1 MPPGPAPITP
11 GAVTSRTV
19 SSWAYAAVWVGALL
33 DQFLGLIWAG
43 QAAGLLMLLFL
54 LLEFPRQ
61 KRFAMGLFLGITT
74 IGLIGVARAD
84 HPLALFLAGWRRG
97 ATYGAFFLALSSLR
111 DAAETSPLVRRCGH
125 HLAAQ
130 PPGLRYLAL
139 NGGGHLFGIIL
150 SYGSIDLLGAMVGAA
165 NTHGD
170 AQSRAARGR
179 RMLMA
184 IQRGFCV
191 MNCWS
196 PLNLMTAI
204 VSTAVPAAPMRTLI
218 PFAFTVSLAMSAI
231 GWLEDRLRGRGD
243 PDSAASGQTTDGWSI
258 HLGIVGL
265 VGLVLL
271 LAEASSI
278 LLGITLVAAV
288 TLAVP
293 LVALLWAIGQEG
305 FHLRLTA
312 IPGIL
317 AHRLTVFRRRLP
329 DFRGEAATLACSGFM
344 GVTAAGI
351 IPGALIA
358 PVLSHLPGVTLP
370 MLVPVALVLTGQ
382 AGLNPV
388 AIVALLGAAVP
399 DPARLGI
406 SPAVLAFSCML
417 GWGMGV
423 SMTPLSASAII
434 TARWAGVSPWTVGSV
449 WNVWFGLGCL
459 LLIWAVLLLASL
471 VFPV

>member
-1 MPPGPAPITP
+1 
-11 GAVTSRTV
+11 VTSRTI

-33 DQFLGLIWAG
+33 DQFLGLAWAG

-61 KRFAMGLFLGITT
+61 RRFAMGLFLGITA

-125 HLAAQ
+125 HLATR

-150 SYGSIDLLGAMVGAA
+150 SYGSIDLLGAMVGGA

-170 AQSRAARGR
+170 AQTRAARGR

-218 PFAFTVSLAMSAI
+218 PFAFIVSLGMSAI
-231 GWLEDRLRGRGD
+231 GWLEDRIRGR
-243 PDSAASGQTTDGWSI
+243 AQTETRPPEGTSDGWSI

-271 LAEASSI
+271 LAEASNI
-278 LLGITLVAAV
+278 LFGITLVAAV

-293 LVALLWAIGQEG
+293 LVALIWAVGQHG
-305 FHLRLTA
+305 WRVRLAA
-312 IPGIL
+312 IPGIVG
-317 AHRLTVFRRRLP
+317 HRLTVFRQRLP

-370 MLVPVALVLTGQ
+370 LLVPVVLIATGQ

-399 DPARLGI
+399 DPAGLGI

-449 WNVWFGLGCL
+449 WNIWFGSGCL
-459 LLIWAVLLLASL
+459 LLSWAMILLAARM
-471 VFPV
+471 FPV